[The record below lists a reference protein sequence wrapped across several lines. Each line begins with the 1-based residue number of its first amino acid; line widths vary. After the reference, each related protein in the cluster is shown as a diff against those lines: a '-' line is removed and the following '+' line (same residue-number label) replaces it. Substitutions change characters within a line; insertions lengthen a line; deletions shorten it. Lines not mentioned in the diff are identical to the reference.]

1 MKAGKTNNKYPDQ
14 RMVEPGM
21 DALEIIGKTKVRK
34 RKIDRTVK
42 MEEYI
47 FVLITRPRFLWQEL
61 AYLYEHNSEFQT
73 GCQIRRFIMNDCV
86 GLEWIIQV
94 FDQV

>member
-21 DALEIIGKTKVRK
+21 DALEIIGKTNVRK

-42 MEEYI
+42 KDEYI
-47 FVLITRPRFLWQEL
+47 FVFITRPRWLWQEL
-61 AYLYEHNSEFQT
+61 ECLYEHDSEFQT
-73 GCQIRRFIMNDCV
+73 GCQI
-86 GLEWIIQV
+86 
-94 FDQV
+94 